1 MSAWIASDQFRD
13 RSARPMN
20 YRHSY
25 HAGNFADVLKH
36 AVLAQIITYLK
47 RKDQAFRII
56 DTHAGI
62 GLYDL
67 SSKEA
72 QKTGEWHGGV
82 GRVMEAKPSDQ
93 LAAFL
98 APWLTAVREM
108 NPDGG
113 MRLYPGS
120 PKLARLLFRKQD
132 RLSAI
137 ELHPADAK
145 QLRSVFEGDYQVRVT
160 ELDGWLSLGAHLPPK
175 EKRGLV
181 LIDPPFEQEGE
192 FDRLVDGLARATR
205 RFPGGTYMLWHPI
218 KADSP
223 LATFD
228 KKLIALARPR
238 TLTVRLL
245 VRDNKISPSLN
256 GTGLVIVNPPFT
268 LESELKAVL
277 PELVTILAEGPGAVS
292 EVRVLVGES

>member
-1 MSAWIASDQFRD
+1 
-13 RSARPMN
+13 MN

-47 RKDQAFRII
+47 RKDQAFRVI

-67 SSKEA
+67 SSAEA
-72 QKTGEWHGGV
+72 QKTGEWREGIGRVTGAELSFELKAFLGPWLEAVEALNPEGGV
-82 GRVMEAKPSDQ
+82 
-93 LAAFL
+93 LH
-98 APWLTAVREM
+98 
-108 NPDGG
+108 
-113 MRLYPGS
+113 YPGS
-120 PKLARLLFRKQD
+120 PKLTRELLRKQD
-132 RLSAI
+132 RLTAI
-137 ELHPADAK
+137 ELHPEDAK
-145 QLRSVFEGDYQVRVT
+145 LLRQVFEGDYQVRVI

-181 LIDPPFEQEGE
+181 LIDPPFEEAGE
-192 FDRLVDGLARATR
+192 YDRMIDGLARATR

-223 LATFD
+223 LAAFD
-228 KKLIALARPR
+228 NKLVALARPR

-245 VRDNKISPSLN
+245 ARANQIAPGLN
-256 GTGLVIVNPPFT
+256 GSGLVIINPPFT
-268 LESELKAVL
+268 LEAELRRIL
-277 PELVTILAEGPGAVS
+277 PELARLLAQGPGAGS
-292 EVRVLVGES
+292 EVRMLVGES

>member
-1 MSAWIASDQFRD
+1 
-13 RSARPMN
+13 MN

-47 RKDQAFRII
+47 RKDQAFRVI

-67 SSKEA
+67 SSVEA
-72 QKTGEWHGGV
+72 QKTGEWRDGI
-82 GRVMEAKPSDQ
+82 GRVSGAEQSSELK
-93 LAAFL
+93 AFL
-98 APWLTAVREM
+98 APWLEAVATL
-108 NPDGG
+108 NPEGG
-113 MRLYPGS
+113 LLHYPGS
-120 PKLARLLFRKQD
+120 PKLTRSLLRKQD
-132 RLSAI
+132 RLTAI
-137 ELHPADAK
+137 ELHPEDAR
-145 QLRSVFEGDYQVRVT
+145 QLRQVFDGDYQVRVI

-181 LIDPPFEQEGE
+181 LIDPPFEEAGE
-192 FDRLVDGLARATR
+192 YDRMIDGLARATR

-218 KADSP
+218 KADSA
-223 LATFD
+223 LGAFD

-245 VRDNKISPSLN
+245 TRANQTAPGLN
-256 GTGLVIVNPPFT
+256 GTGLVIINPPFT
-268 LESELKAVL
+268 LEAELRQVL
-277 PELVTILAEGPGAVS
+277 PELAGLLSQGPGAGS
-292 EVRVLVGES
+292 EVRLLVGES